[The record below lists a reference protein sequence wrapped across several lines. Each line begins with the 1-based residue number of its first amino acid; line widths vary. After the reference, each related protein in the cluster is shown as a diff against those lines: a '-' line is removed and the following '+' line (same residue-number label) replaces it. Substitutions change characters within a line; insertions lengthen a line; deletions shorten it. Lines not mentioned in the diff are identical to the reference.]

1 MSRRDASG
9 EDVARASSSRRRA
22 DVARLLSLM
31 EDRRAA
37 AAGRRDV
44 AIGILESDARDRG
57 HRCAVL
63 GVTGTP
69 GSGKSSL
76 LAALTRHML
85 LLDETVHIAVVA
97 VDPSSPTSGG
107 AFLGDRTRMRSSPDE
122 RRLFFRSQ
130 ASVTSL
136 GGLAPATY
144 EVCRALAA
152 LYDVVLVETV
162 GIGQSEADIRY
173 LADHVYLVLAPN
185 GGDDVQLLKA
195 GIIEIPDSFIVNK
208 ADTPGGTK
216 TYHQLRASLWLSRP
230 FDGDR
235 IAIHFTSALRGVGVE
250 ELAKAILATARERA
264 TVSGVATRAPY
275 FLARWVRDEWGRVGM
290 THLRDVVGGPDR
302 LIAEHAA
309 FGAAQL
315 AFDGDVRRQLAR
327 APGVTGADA

>member
-1 MSRRDASG
+1 MRGDVCGA
-9 EDVARASSSRRRA
+9 DVARAALTRRRA

-31 EDRRAA
+31 EDRRPAA
-37 AAGRRDV
+37 APRRDE
-44 AIGILESDARDRG
+44 AIGVLERDARARG
-57 HRCAVL
+57 HRCAIL

-76 LAALTRHML
+76 LSSLTGQML
-85 LLDETVHIAVVA
+85 LADGALRVAVVA

-122 RRLFFRSQ
+122 RRLYFRSQ
-130 ASVTSL
+130 ASVSSL

-144 EVCRALAA
+144 EACRALAA

-208 ADTPGGTK
+208 ADTPGATK

-235 IAIHFTSALRGVGVE
+235 IAIHFTSALRGSGIA
-250 ELAKAILATARERA
+250 ELAATMLATGSELAA
-264 TVSGVATRAPY
+264 VNGVTARAPY
-275 FLARWVRDEWGRVGM
+275 FLARWVRDEWGRVGSA
-290 THLRDVVGGPDR
+290 HLRDVLGGPQR

-315 AFDGDVRRQLAR
+315 AFDHDVRRRLAR
-327 APGVTGADA
+327 EPA

>member
-9 EDVARASSSRRRA
+9 EDVARAALTRRRA
-22 DVARLLSLM
+22 DVARLVSLM
-31 EDRRAA
+31 EDRRATA
-37 AAGRRDV
+37 APRRDEAV
-44 AIGILESDARDRG
+44 AVLERAARDRG
-57 HRCAVL
+57 HACAVL
-63 GVTGTP
+63 GITGTP

-76 LAALTRHML
+76 LSTLTRQML
-85 LLDETVHIAVVA
+85 RRDEALRVAVVA

-107 AFLGDRTRMRSSPDE
+107 SLLGDRTRMRGSPDE

-144 EVCRALAA
+144 EVCRALSA

-173 LADHVYLVLAPN
+173 LADRVFLVLAPN

-195 GIIEIPDSFIVNK
+195 GIIEIPDAFVVNK
-208 ADTPGGTK
+208 ADSPGATK

-230 FDGDR
+230 FDGDEVE
-235 IAIHFTSALRGVGVE
+235 IHLTSALRGTGIGE
-250 ELAKAILATARERA
+250 FAASILDQARRLATVDGTAA
-264 TVSGVATRAPY
+264 RAPY
-275 FLARWVRDEWGRVGM
+275 FLARWVREEWGRVG
-290 THLRDVVGGPDR
+290 TRHLRDDLGGPES
-302 LIAEHAA
+302 LLAEEHR

-315 AFDGDVRRQLAR
+315 AFDQSLRRALAAPVGDRLAR
-327 APGVTGADA
+327 